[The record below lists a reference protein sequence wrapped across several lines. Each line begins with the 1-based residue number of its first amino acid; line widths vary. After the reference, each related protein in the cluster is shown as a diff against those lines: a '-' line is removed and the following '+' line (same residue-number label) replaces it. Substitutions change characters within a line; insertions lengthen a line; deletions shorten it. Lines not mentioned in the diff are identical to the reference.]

1 MLYFFILCTF
11 ASSSST
17 TPPETLNT
25 HSPSPAVPSGINL
38 SPEIYVENTDVHI
51 DPKGQCNKEIG
62 LMINEAPV
70 YLEISGQVHR
80 INGYYSF
87 GMIDNCG
94 APFTLEQGS
103 VPSFSTCSIQ
113 RCDCNYGVQEWDCVT
128 RQCPAHT
135 VWWQN
140 SVADQGFS
148 SYQSDVL
155 EPSAD
160 SVVREKYAFIDGY
173 ISEARDIV
181 ITRLEYD
188 CQSSNLN
195 HICQH
200 LFKNIITQVGKKV
213 SNIHIPM
220 PEHNAKDECECAL
233 MPLTA
238 DKKTWRVL
246 IDSHEHG
253 YMFDTVLFTMPEGS
267 QLDRQEAVLN
277 FCINEQSNYKNRFW
291 KIISKEHEG
300 KCKKPICPFTGMQ
313 TCPPNSEWSKRQCPV
328 YDECCQES
336 YEHICPCCVSFT
348 DNTKCIA
355 RNLQMIRPQQIVKVV
370 QKQTGLIICITLIVL
385 VTAVAGLIFKSQNK
399 RMNPRNRRNT
409 FGEYIPDSKPDLS
422 VRAQTISSRRL
433 LEDDFEMGASFHA
446 LLGDTEIKNG
456 LEPVAMT

>member
-1 MLYFFILCTF
+1 MLYLFILLCALANT
-11 ASSSST
+11 SST
-17 TPPETLNT
+17 AEP
-25 HSPSPAVPSGINL
+25 VPSGSIDL

-51 DPKGQCNKEIG
+51 DPKGECQKEIG

-70 YLEISGQVHR
+70 YLEISGQSHR

-103 VPSFSTCSIQ
+103 VPSFSTCAIQ

-140 SVADQGFS
+140 PTSDQEFS

-155 EPSAD
+155 DPSD
-160 SVVREKYAFIDGY
+160 DPIVREKYAFIDGY
-173 ISEARDIV
+173 VKETDVV

-188 CQSSNLN
+188 CQASNLN

-200 LFKNIITQVGKKV
+200 LFKNIISQVGIKV
-213 SNIHIPM
+213 RNIHIHM

-238 DKKTWRVL
+238 DKTKWRVL

-253 YMFDTVLFTMPEGS
+253 YMFNTVLFSMPEGS
-267 QLDRQEAVLN
+267 QLDKQEAVLN
-277 FCINEQSNYKNRFW
+277 FCINEQPNYKNRFW
-291 KIISKEHEG
+291 KIVSKEQEI
-300 KCKKPICPFTGMQ
+300 KCAKPICPFSAMQ
-313 TCPPNSEWSKRQCPV
+313 ACPPNSEWSKRQCPM
-328 YDECCQES
+328 YDECCKDN
-336 YEHICPCCVSFT
+336 YEQVCPCCVSAT
-348 DNTKCIA
+348 DNKKCIDN
-355 RNLQMIRPQQIVKVV
+355 RKLQMIRPQQVV
-370 QKQTGLIICITLIVL
+370 RSIKKHTGLIICVTLIVL
-385 VTAVAGLIFKSQNK
+385 VTAVTGLIFKSQNK
-399 RMNPRNRRNT
+399 PMNPRNRRNT

-422 VRAQTISSRRL
+422 VRAQTFSSRRL
-433 LEDDFEMGASFHA
+433 LEDDFENGTSFHA
-446 LLGDTEIKNG
+446 LIDDSENANG